1 MVDKFVPT
9 GHVDLGFTLPMG
21 DYASLKGSIGLDFRY
36 DQPIEP
42 QLEKGLQF
50 AVQVWKQIDDEIEVL
65 VVDSANSIANKPGM
79 RVRVEDLERQT
90 ATFKTSLRN
99 VADEVKRQKGVLAE
113 RLQPAVATTATRAPD
128 TEDAIG

>member
-1 MVDKFVPT
+1 MTDRFIPS
-9 GHVDLGFTLPMG
+9 GHVELGFTLPMG

-42 QLEKGLQF
+42 QLEKALEF

-90 ATFKTSLRN
+90 ATFKASLRN
-99 VADEVKRQKGVLAE
+99 VADEVKRQKTLLAE
-113 RLQPAVATTATRAPD
+113 RVTPD
-128 TEDAIG
+128 PEVG